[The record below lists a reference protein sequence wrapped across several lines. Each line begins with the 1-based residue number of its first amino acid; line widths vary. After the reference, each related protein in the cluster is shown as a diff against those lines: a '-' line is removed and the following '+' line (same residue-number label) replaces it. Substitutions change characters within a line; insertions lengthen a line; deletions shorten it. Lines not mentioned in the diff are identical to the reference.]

1 MRLVMTIIRIGLV
14 GAAALLAS
22 CAVGPDYQPP
32 ATPPATII
40 SDDAK
45 SFAATKPAAE
55 WWNEFEDP
63 ALDGL
68 VRRAIA
74 GNLDL
79 RVAIARVREA
89 RALFAD
95 AKLDRFPRVTT
106 DASYSRSDAQVPG
119 FSSSRVNVE
128 SADIGFDA
136 AWEIDLFGHVQ
147 RGIEASAADTGAA
160 EADARDAEVTV
171 TAEVARNYFELR
183 GAQQRRVV
191 AESNAKTQRE
201 TLRLTQ
207 LRRDIGRGDPVD
219 YESARA
225 RLNAIE
231 ATIPIF
237 VTAETQARYRLAV
250 LVGERPGALDAQLGP
265 QSTPPRPFVK
275 PLPIGDASAFL
286 RRRPDVQAAERRLA
300 AQTARVGVATAD
312 LFPRVRV
319 TGFIGLLSGDVSSL
333 FAHGAE
339 AWSVGPAVTWPG
351 LDFGGAKAR
360 LRAAE
365 ARSDVSLASYDQT
378 VLRAVEDLEDA
389 LVAYR
394 QQQTQIRSLAQQVD
408 ASRRAADLARL
419 RYKEGTVDF
428 LVLLDAQRT
437 QLSAEDA
444 LSVAETAANTDV
456 VAIYKALGGGWTS

>member
-1 MRLVMTIIRIGLV
+1 
-14 GAAALLAS
+14 
-22 CAVGPDYQPP
+22 
-32 ATPPATII
+32 
-40 SDDAK
+40 
-45 SFAATKPAAE
+45 
-55 WWNEFEDP
+55 
-63 ALDGL
+63 
-68 VRRAIA
+68 
-74 GNLDL
+74 
-79 RVAIARVREA
+79 
-89 RALFAD
+89 
-95 AKLDRFPRVTT
+95 
-106 DASYSRSDAQVPG
+106 
-119 FSSSRVNVE
+119 
-128 SADIGFDA
+128 
-136 AWEIDLFGHVQ
+136 
-147 RGIEASAADTGAA
+147 
-160 EADARDAEVTV
+160 
-171 TAEVARNYFELR
+171 
-183 GAQQRRVV
+183 
-191 AESNAKTQRE
+191 
-201 TLRLTQ
+201 
-207 LRRDIGRGDPVD
+207 
-219 YESARA
+219 
-225 RLNAIE
+225 
-231 ATIPIF
+231 
-237 VTAETQARYRLAV
+237 
-250 LVGERPGALDAQLGP
+250 
-265 QSTPPRPFVK
+265 
-275 PLPIGDASAFL
+275 
-286 RRRPDVQAAERRLA
+286 
-300 AQTARVGVATAD
+300 
-312 LFPRVRV
+312 V